1 MRVGNT
7 IYLDHQATTPLDPR
21 VFEAMSP
28 YLGEAFGNPHSADH
42 VLGWVSARAVDE
54 SAAKLASLLGV
65 DPDEIFFTSG
75 ATEANNL
82 ALLGLGRRAAMG
94 KRRRILCS
102 AIEHK
107 CVLATGRILQDQFG
121 YEFDIVPVDKDGRVI
136 IPELRERLGD
146 DVLLVSIML
155 VNNEI
160 GTIQDIL
167 DISQAAASVG
177 AILHC
182 DAAQAPCA
190 VDLESIGR
198 HVDLLSL
205 SAHKMYGPKGIG
217 ALFIRREL
225 QDRIEPLI
233 YGGGQQRNLRS
244 GTVPTVLCVGMA
256 SAAELLNH
264 HDAKRE
270 REAIRSLR
278 DRLVEGLKRLKWPV
292 KLNGPIANRHPGN
305 ANVCFEGFSAHNIL
319 GALQPKVAAS
329 TGAACTSGIPE
340 SSHVLRAIGLSEE
353 YAASSIR
360 FSIGRYTTA
369 GDVDEAVSL
378 VAHAL
383 SKLSDTNWQQTA
395 ISAGIF

>member
-21 VFEAMSP
+21 VLEAMSP
-28 YLGEAFGNPHSADH
+28 YLGDAFGNPHSADH
-42 VLGWVSARAVDE
+42 VLGWASARAVDE
-54 SAAKLASLLGV
+54 SAAKLATLLGV

-82 ALLGLGRRAAMG
+82 ALLGIGRRAVKG

-107 CVLATGRILQDQFG
+107 CVLAIGRILRDQLG
-121 YEFDIVPVDKDGRVI
+121 YELDIVPVDKDGRVI
-136 IPELRERLGD
+136 IPKLRERLGK

-160 GTIQDIL
+160 GTIQDISE
-167 DISQAAASVG
+167 ISQIVASVG
-177 AILHC
+177 AIMHC

-190 VDLESIGR
+190 VDLESVGQY
-198 HVDLLSL
+198 VDLLSL

-233 YGGGQQRNLRS
+233 YGGGQQRNMRS
-244 GTVPTVLCVGMA
+244 GTVPTALCVGMGA
-256 SAAELLNH
+256 AAEFLNH
-264 HDAKRE
+264 HDAKQE
-270 REAIRSLR
+270 RETTRSLR
-278 DRLVEGLKRLKWPV
+278 DRFVKGLERLEWSI
-292 KLNGPIANRHPGN
+292 KLNGPILNRHPGN
-305 ANVCFEGFSAHNIL
+305 ANVCFEGFSAGDIL

-340 SSHVLRAIGLSEE
+340 PSHVLRAIGLSEE
-353 YAASSIR
+353 NAASSIR
-360 FSIGRYTTA
+360 FSIGRYTTV
-369 GDVDEAVSL
+369 GEVDEVVNL
-378 VAHAL
+378 VADVL
-383 SKLSDTNWQQTA
+383 SKLSDTNQQQTA
-395 ISAGIF
+395 V